1 MSKEL
6 MNTTEMKEVISKR
19 TACMKVFEHADHR
32 FTAAIYGTPV
42 HYMKDGRWEEIDNRL
57 EAAADADEEKIADG
71 VANKNSDAETAALQA
86 AEGVS
91 VRSVKAAKADYAGE
105 LAGESDAAAANS
117 GDVKNI
123 SGAFRVRLSNK
134 VKKKQMVSLGE
145 GSRKLTWGFVDANAV
160 KRQILQETEEQQPD
174 SAGAVDHTA
183 DSEKEKDPT
192 AAYAVRHLKSRILY
206 PEAFDGVDIRYTI
219 GPESLKE
226 DLVLKHTDAV
236 KVFTW
241 RYAPG
246 VLKARQDGADIVFED
261 TDGMEVYRLSAP
273 YMTDAAGEESHG
285 LTLTLTDDG
294 GKKNK
299 EVSVTLAVDT
309 EWLQAAERVYPVV
322 IDPVVTTTVERD
334 KIQDCHVSSFYNTDN
349 FYNSHILKTGKVDGS
364 VLRSY
369 LKFTL
374 PAIDNTSEMVTSAW
388 FVAIRRPGGSDQRR
402 IDIHRVTKDWNSK
415 TVTWD
420 NKPSYDAKVADYIAF
435 SGSELTR
442 LVFDITGVVKD
453 WYADGRNYGLMMKE
467 HGEEEGTYNEYIS
480 SDDNLNDNTSTRP
493 QIIIEYV
500 SCAGLEDFWT
510 YHQHEIGRAGTGY
523 VNDYN
528 GSQILVRPTYALS
541 GSRAPI
547 SLSHV
552 FGSSAKGADIGYG
565 KGVRLNY
572 HQTMVQTK
580 IGSTDYYCQTDG
592 DGTKRY
598 FVQDKADNKWKD
610 ELDQT
615 RILTPNATTSP
626 TRYTVTDKD
635 GNKQHFYN
643 GFLVKE
649 EDASG
654 NALTILHNASKIVKL
669 TDGSGREVRLAY
681 GSDGHLATL
690 TDPAGRVTAFG
701 YTNGFLTSVTDP
713 DGAVSRYTYDTGKS
727 LMLTAKD
734 PYGYQVQYAY
744 GSIAPYRV
752 SKVTEYAGSTE
763 GQSLALAYGH
773 NRTSFTDNKGRKEVY
788 LFDNAG
794 RTVSVRNDAG
804 YGVSWQYLDTTKYKN
819 RLSAA
824 TDLRFVSPQYLRGV
838 TGGITGTGWSR
849 YTNAS
854 HVTVEDSAAGEA
866 YIGTKCIRIGSTSA
880 SGDGAALQNLTVK
893 AGKRYVFSAYVKAV
907 VNELAA
913 NGRIWLQ
920 VEDTAKNLAVVAD
933 SSSIQASTD
942 GFQRLSVAFTAPD
955 NGEGNAALR
964 LLVRTRNFKGTAW
977 FDGLQLEEGEAA
989 GRLNLVSNNCFQNGM
1004 TDHTALQFANGD
1016 SVLKTGAAAQEQQVL
1031 KGTVNEDKVN
1041 IRAAAGTAYPVLVMA
1056 PKGTSATIHGA
1067 DYDSDGSIWYAIRA
1081 KIGNKTYDGYM
1092 KGTYLNLSISGAVV
1106 TVRGVVAADNLNLRA
1121 GAGTG
1126 YSAKTMMAAGTAV
1139 GIKGAAKDSSGTKW
1153 YRLAFTKNGTQYD
1166 GYASADYVAVM
1177 RPSTSHAAPSGTLNV
1192 RTEPNTSCSVAVQI
1206 GSSDKVNIV
1215 SHAGLKNGDLWYGVK
1230 LTKGGKAY
1238 TGYVL
1243 SDLVTV
1249 SSTDAPAEIR
1259 MGQQEKVPGG
1269 NGPTGDCVLKISG
1282 DEKNNKRCYQP
1293 INISGK
1299 KGDSFMACGWGYAD
1313 SVSLKE
1319 KLWDSDEYAGNSLN
1333 SRKNRHFGLHINFIS
1348 SDSKDRNDIHYAEF
1362 GADCSEWQ
1370 FMNTAFVANHDYV
1383 RVDIGFCYGN
1393 NSNQAYFTGLGL
1405 YKEEYGTSF
1414 AYDDKGNVV
1423 KVTDQAKKN
1432 SSFEYDGS
1440 DNLKKLLDPKG
1451 NAFKYDYD
1459 NKHRV
1464 TAATSAAG
1472 MKYTFVYD
1480 DYGNPVTARTV
1491 DPSAETDMKKAMTSK
1506 AVYTTGAAAGQY
1518 MASQTAPEGSV
1529 VTYDW
1534 DTERGEL
1541 KKTTDAAGNS
1551 VSYTY
1556 DTAGRLTSVNG
1567 KKSVMGSEKEI
1578 KGEYVYEK
1586 DRLAK
1591 LVHNGCEYGFSYDGF
1606 GNGTDVLIA
1615 GTKVISH
1622 EYAAKNGNLL
1632 KSTYANGW
1640 EVTYTYDNLD
1650 RVIEVKASKDG
1661 SSYLIGRYIYDKLG
1675 RIARFVDGQVS
1686 GKSCTYGYDL
1696 TDRLCEAV
1704 FDDGTAY
1711 RYTYDANDCL
1721 VKEVQTTPDGV
1732 RTVTRAY
1739 DADSRETTVICGSA
1753 KIEKTFDKLGR
1764 LSAIKRNGGKHTT
1777 IYEYMKAP
1785 DGGETGRVACIR
1797 NGNSDQTS
1805 SLSYSY
1811 NTLGNVSR
1819 ISRGGKY
1826 APSEYEYDAQG
1837 QLVMEVD
1844 RTQSRIF
1851 RYWYNEGGNLTE
1863 VRSYPV
1869 PESGE
1874 PEGEGTVEK
1883 QFVYSNVWKDQLTA
1897 VTMDGR
1903 TRNFTYDANGNLLSD
1918 GNYTYSWTK
1927 GSQLQKVTGN
1937 GLAATYTYDASGIRT
1952 SKTVNGVTT
1961 EYLTAGGSV
1970 LSEKKNGIWQHYLY
1984 DGSGQLMAIR
1994 YKGADYYYIRDG
2006 LMTITGL
2013 VDANGAAVVNY
2024 RYDSWGRLLG
2034 ITGSLAET
2042 LGKDNPYRFKG
2053 YYYDEET
2060 GMYYLKSRY
2069 YQPEICRFISADDI
2083 SIMLD
2088 NPMSL
2093 WDKNLYVY
2101 GDNDPVN
2108 KKDDDGEI
2116 AQFVAMGIIGAV
2128 TNVGISFIASK
2139 VTGQDYGWKDAVVDA
2154 AVGALSAIIPAW
2166 EIKEV
2171 SRFYVYKDVIKGG
2184 VSKGVSVIGEFI
2196 KGGNTKE
2203 SLGSAILS
2211 LATPDVAKYGK
2222 LGLLK
2227 EELLKEK
2234 VIETAINAPFEMAYS
2249 LITSAGKQARK
2260 TSASRKN
2267 SKVNNDYKVLRNR
2280 LVKRGRIAYHE
2291 IQYRYRGRIYYSR
2304 IYM

>member
-57 EAAADADEEKIADG
+57 EAAADEVPADAD
-71 VANKNSDAETAALQA
+71 DME
-86 AEGVS
+86 
-91 VRSVKAAKADYAGE
+91 
-105 LAGESDAAAANS
+105 
-117 GDVKNI
+117 NI

-145 GSRKLTWGFVDANAV
+145 GSRKLTWGFVDANSV
-160 KRQILQETEEQQPD
+160 KRQILKETEEQQPD
-174 SAGAVDHTA
+174 SAGALEHTA
-183 DSEKEKDPT
+183 DSEKDPT

-206 PEAFDGVDIRYTI
+206 PEAFHGVDIRYTI

-226 DLVLKHTDAV
+226 DLVLKQADAV
-236 KVFTW
+236 HAFTW

-246 VLKARQDGADIVFED
+246 GLKARQEGADIVFED
-261 TDGMEVYRLSAP
+261 AKGTKVYRLSAP
-273 YMTDAAGEESHG
+273 YMTDAAGEVSHG

-294 GKKNK
+294 GEKNK
-299 EVSVTLAVDT
+299 EAYVRLEADAGWLAA
-309 EWLQAAERVYPVV
+309 EERVYPVV
-322 IDPVVTTTVERD
+322 IDPVVTTDVARD

-349 FYNSHILKTGKVDGS
+349 FYNSHILKTGRVDGS

-374 PAIDNTSEMVTSAW
+374 PQLNKASEMVTSAW
-388 FVAIRRPGGSDQRR
+388 YVAIRRPGGSDQRR

-420 NKPSYDAKVADYIAF
+420 NKPSYDPKVADYIAF
-435 SGSELTR
+435 SGSGLTR

-453 WYADGRNYGLMMKE
+453 WYADGKNYGLMMKE

-480 SDDNLNDNTSTRP
+480 SDDNLDDNAATRP
-493 QIIIEYV
+493 QIMIQYV
-500 SCAGLEDFWT
+500 SCEGLEDFWT
-510 YHQHEIGRAGTGY
+510 YHQHDIGRAGTGY

-528 GSQILVRPTYALS
+528 GSQILVHPTYALS

-552 FGSSAKGADIGYG
+552 FNSSQILVHPTYALSGSRAPISLSHVFNSSEQGTDIGYG
-565 KGVRLNY
+565 KGFRLNY
-572 HQTMVQTK
+572 HQTMTAKK

-592 DGTKRY
+592 DGTRRY
-598 FVQDKADNKWKD
+598 FAKDTTDSKWKD

-615 RILTPNATTSP
+615 RILTLDSSN
-626 TRYTVTDKD
+626 RYTVTDKD
-635 GNKQHFYN
+635 GGKQHFLN
-643 GFLVKE
+643 GLLIKE

-654 NALTILHNASKIVKL
+654 NTLSILHNASKIVKL
-669 TDGSGREVRLAY
+669 TDGSGREVNLAY
-681 GSDGHLATL
+681 GSDGHLSKL
-690 TDPAGRVTAFG
+690 TDAAGRVTAFG
-701 YTNGFLTSVTDP
+701 YTNGFLTSITDP
-713 DGAVSRYTYDTGKS
+713 DGAVSRFTYDTAAGKGM
-727 LMLTAKD
+727 MLTAAD
-734 PYGYQVQYAY
+734 PYGYKVQYSY
-744 GSIAPYRV
+744 GSRAPYRV

-763 GQSLALAYGH
+763 GQSLTLAYGH
-773 NRTSFTDNKGRKEVY
+773 NRTSFTDSKGRKEVY

-804 YGVSWQYLDTTKYKN
+804 YGAAWQYLDTAKN
-819 RLSAA
+819 KNKLSAA
-824 TDLRFVSPQYLRGV
+824 TDLRYVSPQYLRGV
-838 TGGITGTGWSR
+838 TGGMAGWTR
-849 YTNAS
+849 YSNAD
-854 HVTVEDSAAGEA
+854 HVVVEDSAAGEA
-866 YIGTKCIRIGSTSA
+866 YIGTKCIRIRSTAA
-880 SGDGAALQNLTVK
+880 SGDGAAFQNLTVK
-893 AGKRYVFSAYVKAV
+893 AGKKYVFSAYVRASV
-907 VNELAA
+907 SELAA
-913 NGRIWLQ
+913 KGRIWLQ
-920 VEDTAKNLAVVAD
+920 IEDTAKNLAVVAD
-933 SSSIQASTD
+933 SAGITAGTE
-942 GFQRLSVAFTAPD
+942 GFKRLSVAFTAPD
-955 NGEGNAALR
+955 NGTGNGTSSLR
-964 LLVRTRNFKGTAW
+964 ILARTRNFKGTAW
-977 FDGLQLEEGEAA
+977 FDGLQMEEGEAA

-1004 TDHTALQFANGD
+1004 TDHTALQFSGGD
-1016 SVLKTGAAAQEQQVL
+1016 GVLKTGAAAQVPTVL

-1041 IRAAAGTAYPVLVMA
+1041 IRAAAGTAYPALVMA

-1249 SSTDAPAEIR
+1249 SSTDVPAEIR

-1269 NGPTGDCVLKISG
+1269 NGPTGDSVLKITG

-1293 INISGK
+1293 LAISGK
-1299 KGDSFMACGWGYAD
+1299 KGDCFMACGWGYAD

-1319 KLWDSDEYAGNSLN
+1319 KFFGSDPHAGNSLN

-1348 SDSKDRNDIHYAEF
+1348 SDTNDRNDIHYAEF

-1370 FMNTAFVANHDYV
+1370 FMNTAFVARHDYV
-1383 RVDIGFCYGN
+1383 RVDIGFCYGS
-1393 NSNQAYFTGLGL
+1393 NSNNAYFTGLGL

-1432 SSFEYDGS
+1432 SSFEYDTA
-1440 DNLKKLLDPKG
+1440 DNLKKLMDPKG
-1451 NAFKYDYD
+1451 NALKYDYD
-1459 NKHRV
+1459 KKHRV
-1464 TAATSAAG
+1464 TGAASAAG

-1491 DPSAETDMKKAMTSK
+1491 DPSAETDAKKAMTSK
-1506 AVYTTGAAAGQY
+1506 AVYTTGTAEGQY
-1518 MASQTAPEGSV
+1518 MASQTSPEG
-1529 VTYDW
+1529 VTTAYVW
-1534 DTERGEL
+1534 DVTKGLL
-1541 KKTTDAAGNS
+1541 KNVS
-1551 VSYTY
+1551 VSGHQADYSYDTMDRLTKVAGKAAVNGTETDVQVQYTY
-1556 DTAGRLTSVNG
+1556 DRDRLT
-1567 KKSVMGSEKEI
+1567 KI
-1578 KGEYVYEK
+1578 T
-1586 DRLAK
+1586 
-1591 LVHNGCEYGFSYDGF
+1591 HNGFDYTFAYDGF
-1606 GNGTDVLIA
+1606 GNRKSVSIA
-1615 GTKVISH
+1615 GKAAVSH
-1622 EYAAKNGNLL
+1622 DYEAKNGNLL

-1640 EVTYTYDNLD
+1640 EVAYTYDNLD
-1650 RVIEVKASKDG
+1650 RVTEVKASKDG
-1661 SSYLIGRYIYDKLG
+1661 TSYTIGRYIYDKLG
-1675 RIARFVDGQVS
+1675 RVARFVDGQVS

-1732 RTVTRAY
+1732 RTVTRGY
-1739 DADSRETTVICGSA
+1739 DVDSRETSVSCGSA
-1753 KIEKTFDKLGR
+1753 RVEKTFDKLGR
-1764 LSAIKRNGGKHTT
+1764 LSSIRRNGGKHTT
-1777 IYEYMKAP
+1777 AYTYETAS
-1785 DGGETGRVACIR
+1785 DGGQTGRIKIVK
-1797 NGNSDQTS
+1797 NGSGTWEYAYDAW
-1805 SLSYSY
+1805 
-1811 NTLGNVSR
+1811 GNVSKATENG
-1819 ISRGGKY
+1819 SADSHTY
-1826 APSEYEYDAQG
+1826 TYDAQG
-1837 QLVMEVD
+1837 QLTREYD
-1844 RTQSRIF
+1844 PDKKLYLGYQ
-1851 RYWYNEGGNLTE
+1851 YDAGGNLTE
-1863 VRSYPV
+1863 VRSYPAGA
-1869 PESGE
+1869 EGG
-1874 PEGEGTVEK
+1874 PEGTGTVLK
-1883 QFVYSNVWKDQLTA
+1883 TFAYDSTWKDQLA
-1897 VTMDGR
+1897 SVTMEGK
-1903 TRNFTYDANGNLLSD
+1903 TRNFTYDVNGNLLSD
-1918 GNYTYSWTK
+1918 GKYTYSWTK
-1927 GSQLQKVTGN
+1927 GSLLEKVTGD
-1937 GLAATYTYDASGIRT
+1937 GLEAVYTYDASGIRT
-1952 SKTVNGVTT
+1952 SKKVNGITT

-1970 LSEKKNGIWQHYLY
+1970 LSEKKNGVWQHYLY

-2006 LMTITGL
+2006 LMSITGL
-2013 VDANGAAVVNY
+2013 VDANGVAVVNY
-2024 RYDSWGRLLG
+2024 RYDSWGILTG
-2034 ITGSLAET
+2034 ITGSMAGT

-2069 YQPEICRFISADDI
+2069 YQPEICRFISADSYDVLTQ
-2083 SIMLD
+2083 S
-2088 NPMSL
+2088 PMAL
-2093 WDKNLYVY
+2093 VDTNLYNYCDNNPVY
-2101 GDNDPVN
+2101 REDENG
-2108 KKDDDGEI
+2108 
-2116 AQFVAMGIIGAV
+2116 QFWNIVIPALIG
-2128 TNVGISFIASK
+2128 
-2139 VTGQDYGWKDAVVDA
+2139 A
-2154 AVGALSAIIPAW
+2154 AVGTFLTWAATSATGQEYRTKDYLSDFVAGFIINLIP
-2166 EIKEV
+2166 IKNI
-2171 SRFYVYKDVIKGG
+2171 SRAFYVIYTTGKGIYDGEEPKSIAFNAAIAWTASSLNISERLNLPHKTNYDKVANNVIDVVENAGR
-2184 VSKGVSVIGEFI
+2184 EFV
-2196 KGGNTKE
+2196 G
-2203 SLGSAILS
+2203 A
-2211 LATPDVAKYGK
+2211 
-2222 LGLLK
+2222 
-2227 EELLKEK
+2227 
-2234 VIETAINAPFEMAYS
+2234 
-2249 LITSAGKQARK
+2249 ITSRIFNSGPSK
-2260 TSASRKN
+2260 TKASKSVKN
-2267 SKVNNDYKVLRNR
+2267 SF
-2280 LVKRGRIAYHE
+2280 KRTLISNQIIRKGKSI
-2291 IQYRYRGRIYYSR
+2291 
-2304 IYM
+2304 

>member
-57 EAAADADEEKIADG
+57 EAAADEVPADAD
-71 VANKNSDAETAALQA
+71 DME
-86 AEGVS
+86 
-91 VRSVKAAKADYAGE
+91 
-105 LAGESDAAAANS
+105 
-117 GDVKNI
+117 NI

-160 KRQILQETEEQQPD
+160 KRQILKETEEEQQPD
-174 SAGAVDHTA
+174 SAGTEGNA
-183 DSEKEKDPT
+183 SGSEKDPT

-206 PEAFDGVDIRYTI
+206 PEAFHGVDIRYTI

-226 DLVLKHTDAV
+226 DLVLKQADAV
-236 KVFTW
+236 HAFTW

-246 VLKARQDGADIVFED
+246 GLKARQKGTDIIFED
-261 TDGMEVYRLSAP
+261 ADGREVYRLSAP
-273 YMTDAAGEESHG
+273 YMTDAAGEVSHG

-294 GKKNK
+294 GEKNK
-299 EVSVTLAVDT
+299 EAYVRLEADAGWLAA
-309 EWLQAAERVYPVV
+309 EERVYPVV
-322 IDPVVTTTVERD
+322 IDPVVTTDVARD

-349 FYNSHILKTGKVDGS
+349 FYNSHILKTGRVDGS

-374 PAIDNTSEMVTSAW
+374 PQLNKASEMVTSAW
-388 FVAIRRPGGSDQRR
+388 YVAIRRPGGSDQRR
-402 IDIHRVTKDWNSK
+402 IDIHRVTKDWNSR

-420 NKPSYDAKVADYIAF
+420 NKPSYDPKVADYIAF
-435 SGSELTR
+435 SGPSLTR

-453 WYADGRNYGLMMKE
+453 WYADGKNYGLMMKE

-480 SDDNLNDNTSTRP
+480 SDDNLDDNAATRP
-493 QIIIEYV
+493 QIMIQYV
-500 SCAGLEDFWT
+500 SCEGLEDFWT
-510 YHQHEIGRAGTGY
+510 YHQHDIGRAGTGY

-528 GSQILVRPTYALS
+528 GSQILVHPTYALS

-552 FGSSAKGADIGYG
+552 FNSSEQGADIGYG
-565 KGVRLNY
+565 KGFRLNY
-572 HQTMVQTK
+572 HQTMTAKK

-592 DGTKRY
+592 DGTRRY
-598 FVQDKADNKWKD
+598 FAKDTTDSKWKD

-615 RILTPNATTSP
+615 RILTLDSSN
-626 TRYTVTDKD
+626 RYTVTDKD
-635 GNKQHFYN
+635 GGKQHFLN
-643 GFLVKE
+643 GLLIKE

-654 NALTILHNASKIVKL
+654 NTLSILHNASKIVKL
-669 TDGSGREVRLAY
+669 TDGSGREVNLTY
-681 GSDGHLATL
+681 GSDGHLSKL
-690 TDPAGRVTAFG
+690 TDAAGRVTAFG
-701 YTNGFLTSVTDP
+701 YTNGFLTSITDP
-713 DGAVSRYTYDTGKS
+713 DGAVSRFTYDTAAGKGM
-727 LMLTAKD
+727 MLTAAD
-734 PYGYQVQYAY
+734 PYGYKVQYSY
-744 GSIAPYRV
+744 GSRAPYRV

-773 NRTSFTDNKGRKEVY
+773 NRTSFTDSKGRKEVY

-804 YGVSWQYLDTTKYKN
+804 YGAAWQYLDTAKN
-819 RLSAA
+819 KNKLSAA
-824 TDLRFVSPQYLRGV
+824 TDLRYVSPQYLRGV
-838 TGGITGTGWSR
+838 TGGMAGWTR
-849 YTNAS
+849 YSNAD
-854 HVTVEDSAAGEA
+854 HVVVEDSAAGEA
-866 YIGTKCIRIGSTSA
+866 YIGTKCIRIRSTAA
-880 SGDGAALQNLTVK
+880 SGDGAAYQNLTVK
-893 AGKRYVFSAYVKAV
+893 AGKKYVFSAYVRASV
-907 VNELAA
+907 SELAA
-913 NGRIWLQ
+913 KGRIWLQ
-920 VEDTAKNLAVVAD
+920 IEDTAKNLAVVAD
-933 SSSIQASTD
+933 SAGITAGTE
-942 GFQRLSVAFTAPD
+942 GFKRLSVAFTAPD
-955 NGEGNAALR
+955 NGTGNGTSSLR
-964 LLVRTRNFKGTAW
+964 ILARTRNFKGTAW
-977 FDGLQLEEGEAA
+977 FDGLQMEEGEAA

-1004 TDHTALQFANGD
+1004 TDHTALQFAGGD
-1016 SVLKTGAAAQEQQVL
+1016 GVLKTGAAAQVPTVL

-1041 IRAAAGTAYPVLVMA
+1041 IRAAAGTAYPALVMA

-1249 SSTDAPAEIR
+1249 SSTDVPAEIR

-1269 NGPTGDCVLKISG
+1269 NGPTGDSVLKITG

-1293 INISGK
+1293 LAISGK
-1299 KGDSFMACGWGYAD
+1299 KGDCFMACGWGYAD

-1319 KLWDSDEYAGNSLN
+1319 KFFESDPHAGNSLN

-1348 SDSKDRNDIHYAEF
+1348 SDTNDRNDIHYAEF

-1370 FMNTAFVANHDYV
+1370 FMNTAFVAKHDYV
-1383 RVDIGFCYGN
+1383 RVDIGFCYGS
-1393 NSNQAYFTGLGL
+1393 NSNNAYFTGLGL

-1432 SSFEYDGS
+1432 SSFEYDTA
-1440 DNLKKLLDPKG
+1440 DNLKKLMDPKG

-1459 NKHRV
+1459 KKHRV
-1464 TAATSAAG
+1464 TGAASAAG
-1472 MKYTFVYD
+1472 MKYTFAYD
-1480 DYGNPVTARTV
+1480 NYGNPVTARTV
-1491 DPSAETDMKKAMTSK
+1491 DSSAETDAKKAMTSK
-1506 AVYTTGAAAGQY
+1506 AVYTTGTAEGQY
-1518 MASQTAPEGSV
+1518 MASQTSPEG
-1529 VTYDW
+1529 VTTAYAW
-1534 DTERGEL
+1534 DVTKGLL
-1541 KKTTDAAGNS
+1541 KNVS
-1551 VSYTY
+1551 VSGHQADYSYDTMDRLTKVAGKAAVNGTETDVQVQYTY
-1556 DTAGRLTSVNG
+1556 DRDRLT
-1567 KKSVMGSEKEI
+1567 KI
-1578 KGEYVYEK
+1578 T
-1586 DRLAK
+1586 
-1591 LVHNGCEYGFSYDGF
+1591 HNGFDYTFAYDGF
-1606 GNGTDVLIA
+1606 GNRKSVSIA
-1615 GTKVISH
+1615 GKAAVSH
-1622 EYAAKNGNLL
+1622 DYEAKNGNLL

-1640 EVTYTYDNLD
+1640 EVAYTYDNLD
-1650 RVIEVKASKDG
+1650 RVTEVKASKDG
-1661 SSYLIGRYIYDKLG
+1661 TSYTIGRYIYDKLG
-1675 RIARFVDGQVS
+1675 RVARFVDGQVS

-1732 RTVTRAY
+1732 RTVTRGY

-1753 KIEKTFDKLGR
+1753 KVEKTFDKLGR
-1764 LSAIKRNGGKHTT
+1764 LSSIRRNGGKHTT
-1777 IYEYMKAP
+1777 AYTYETAS
-1785 DGGETGRVACIR
+1785 DGGQTGRISSIEHS
-1797 NGNSDQTS
+1797 NGEQS
-1805 SLSYSY
+1805 SVEGYGY
-1811 NTLGNVSR
+1811 DDWGNVSR
-1819 ISRGGKY
+1819 ISRGGKH
-1826 APSEYEYDAQG
+1826 APSTFEYDAQG
-1837 QLVMEVD
+1837 QLIKEVN
-1844 RTQSRIF
+1844 QGQLSIF
-1851 RYWYNEGGNLTE
+1851 RYWYDGGGNLTE

-1874 PEGEGTVEK
+1874 EEGDGTVVK
-1883 QFVYSNVWKDQLTA
+1883 KFAYDSTWKDQLA
-1897 VTMDGR
+1897 SVTMDGK
-1903 TRNFTYDANGNLLSD
+1903 TRNFTYDANGNLLND
-1918 GNYTYSWTK
+1918 GKYTYSWTK
-1927 GSQLQKVTGN
+1927 GSLLEKVTGD
-1937 GLAATYTYDASGIRT
+1937 GLEAVYTYDASGIRT
-1952 SKTVNGVTT
+1952 SKKVNGITT

-1994 YKGADYYYIRDG
+1994 YKGADYYYVRNG

-2013 VDANGAAVVNY
+2013 VDANGASVVNY
-2024 RYDSWGRLLG
+2024 FYDSWGNMLN
-2034 ITGSLAET
+2034 ITGSMAAS

-2069 YQPEICRFISADDI
+2069 YQPEICRFISADNEDVLI
-2083 SIMLD
+2083 DTHVDLA
-2088 NPMSL
+2088 N
-2093 WDKNLYVY
+2093 KNLYLY
-2101 GDNDPVN
+2101 CDNNPILKADEEGQIADWLVSAALGAAVN
-2108 KKDDDGEI
+2108 VAASFII
-2116 AQFVAMGIIGAV
+2116 AQAMGQDFGVKDVAVAAMTGALGGFFGGMSGIVKGYGGILLKKYGSAIANGIFTGTVMYRSGASLEASLIGGGVSALLSASGIGDLADLTLVNEGRIVTGNVVAMGAIDLVVNTGY
-2128 TNVGISFIASK
+2128 NGISSAVSTAMTSSSNRKSK
-2139 VTGQDYGWKDAVVDA
+2139 TSSSKKYKTKNAYMM
-2154 AVGALSAIIPAW
+2154 SMKPR
-2166 EIKEV
+2166 KV
-2171 SRFYVYKDVIKGG
+2171 S
-2184 VSKGVSVIGEFI
+2184 
-2196 KGGNTKE
+2196 
-2203 SLGSAILS
+2203 
-2211 LATPDVAKYGK
+2211 
-2222 LGLLK
+2222 
-2227 EELLKEK
+2227 EK
-2234 VIETAINAPFEMAYS
+2234 VERRRNHIY
-2249 LITSAGKQARK
+2249 R
-2260 TSASRKN
+2260 
-2267 SKVNNDYKVLRNR
+2267 VL
-2280 LVKRGRIAYHE
+2280 KYT
-2291 IQYRYRGRIYYSR
+2291 YRGRLYTRWNKIR
-2304 IYM
+2304 

>member
-57 EAAADADEEKIADG
+57 EAAADEVPADAD
-71 VANKNSDAETAALQA
+71 DME
-86 AEGVS
+86 
-91 VRSVKAAKADYAGE
+91 
-105 LAGESDAAAANS
+105 
-117 GDVKNI
+117 NI

-145 GSRKLTWGFVDANAV
+145 GSRKLTWGFVDANSV
-160 KRQILQETEEQQPD
+160 KRQILKETEEQQPD
-174 SAGAVDHTA
+174 SAGALEHTA
-183 DSEKEKDPT
+183 DSEKDPT

-206 PEAFDGVDIRYTI
+206 PEAFHGVDIRYTI

-226 DLVLKHTDAV
+226 DLVLKQADAV
-236 KVFTW
+236 HAFTW

-246 VLKARQDGADIVFED
+246 GLKARQEGADIVFED
-261 TDGMEVYRLSAP
+261 AGDREVYRLSAP
-273 YMTDAAGEESHG
+273 YMTDAAGEVSHG

-294 GKKNK
+294 GEKNK
-299 EVSVTLAVDT
+299 EAYVRLEADAGWLAA
-309 EWLQAAERVYPVV
+309 EERVYPVV
-322 IDPVVTTTVERD
+322 IDPVVTTDVARD

-349 FYNSHILKTGKVDGS
+349 FYNSHILKTGRVDGS

-374 PAIDNTSEMVTSAW
+374 PQLNKASEMVTSAW
-388 FVAIRRPGGSDQRR
+388 YVAIRRPGGSDQRR

-420 NKPSYDAKVADYIAF
+420 NKPSYDPKVADYIAF
-435 SGSELTR
+435 SGSGLTR

-453 WYADGRNYGLMMKE
+453 WYADGKNYGLMMKE

-480 SDDNLNDNTSTRP
+480 SDDNLDDNAATRP
-493 QIIIEYV
+493 QIMIQYV
-500 SCAGLEDFWT
+500 SCEGLEDFWT
-510 YHQHEIGRAGTGY
+510 YHQHDIGRAGTGY

-528 GSQILVRPTYALS
+528 GSQILVHPTYALS

-552 FGSSAKGADIGYG
+552 FNSSEQGADIGYG
-565 KGVRLNY
+565 KGFRLNY
-572 HQTMVQTK
+572 HQTMTAKK

-592 DGTKRY
+592 DGTRRY
-598 FVQDKADNKWKD
+598 FAKDTTDSKWKD

-615 RILTPNATTSP
+615 RILTLDSSN
-626 TRYTVTDKD
+626 RYTVTDKD
-635 GNKQHFYN
+635 GGKQHFLN
-643 GFLVKE
+643 GLLIKE

-654 NALTILHNASKIVKL
+654 NTLSILHNASKIVKL
-669 TDGSGREVRLAY
+669 TDGSGREVNLAY
-681 GSDGHLATL
+681 GSDGHLSKL
-690 TDPAGRVTAFG
+690 TDAAGRVTTFG
-701 YTNGFLTSVTDP
+701 YTNGFLTSITDP
-713 DGAVSRYTYDTGKS
+713 DGAVSRFTYDTAAGKGM
-727 LMLTAKD
+727 MLTAAD
-734 PYGYQVQYAY
+734 PYGYKVQYSY
-744 GSIAPYRV
+744 GSRAPYRV

-763 GQSLALAYGH
+763 GQSLTLAYGH
-773 NRTSFTDNKGRKEVY
+773 NRTSFTDSKGRKEVY

-804 YGVSWQYLDTTKYKN
+804 YGAAWQYLDTAKN
-819 RLSAA
+819 KNKLSAA
-824 TDLRFVSPQYLRGV
+824 TDLRYVSPQYLRGV
-838 TGGITGTGWSR
+838 TGGMAGWTR
-849 YTNAS
+849 YSNAD
-854 HVTVEDSAAGEA
+854 HVVVEDSAAGEA
-866 YIGTKCIRIGSTSA
+866 YIGTKCIRIRSTAA
-880 SGDGAALQNLTVK
+880 SGDGAAYQNLTVK
-893 AGKRYVFSAYVKAV
+893 AGKRYVFSAYVRASV
-907 VNELAA
+907 SELAA
-913 NGRIWLQ
+913 KGRIWLQ
-920 VEDTAKNLAVVAD
+920 IEDTAKNLAVVAD
-933 SSSIQASTD
+933 SAGITAGTE
-942 GFQRLSVAFTAPD
+942 GFKRLSVAFTAPD
-955 NGEGNAALR
+955 NGTGNGTSSLR
-964 LLVRTRNFKGTAW
+964 ILARTRNFKGTAW
-977 FDGLQLEEGEAA
+977 FDGLQMEEGEAA

-1004 TDHTALQFANGD
+1004 TDHTALQFAGGD
-1016 SVLKTGAAAQEQQVL
+1016 GVLKTGAAAQVPTVL

-1041 IRAAAGTAYPVLVMA
+1041 IRAAAGTAYPALVMA

-1126 YSAKTMMAAGTAV
+1126 YSAKTMMAAGTTV

-1249 SSTDAPAEIR
+1249 SSTDVPAEIR

-1269 NGPTGDCVLKISG
+1269 NGPTGDSVLKITG

-1293 INISGK
+1293 LAISGK
-1299 KGDSFMACGWGYAD
+1299 KGDCFMACGWGYAD

-1319 KLWDSDEYAGNSLN
+1319 KFFESDPHAGNSLN

-1348 SDSKDRNDIHYAEF
+1348 SDANDRNDIHYAEF

-1370 FMNTAFVANHDYV
+1370 FMNTAFVARHDYV
-1383 RVDIGFCYGN
+1383 RVDIGFTYGS
-1393 NSNQAYFTGLGL
+1393 NSNNAYFTGLGL

-1432 SSFEYDGS
+1432 SSFEYDTA
-1440 DNLKKLLDPKG
+1440 DNLKKLMDPKG

-1459 NKHRV
+1459 KKHRV
-1464 TAATSAAG
+1464 TGAASAAG

-1491 DPSAETDMKKAMTSK
+1491 DPSAETDAKKAMTSK
-1506 AVYTTGAAAGQY
+1506 AAYTTGTAEGQY
-1518 MASQTAPEGSV
+1518 MASQTSPEGSV
-1529 VTYDW
+1529 VTYEW
-1534 DTERGEL
+1534 NTARGQMNN
-1541 KKTTDAAGNS
+1541 TTDAAGNK

-1556 DTAGRLTSVNG
+1556 DAVGRLSSVSG
-1567 KKSVMGSEKEI
+1567 KRAIRGSEKEV
-1578 KGEYVYEK
+1578 KGIYTYDK
-1586 DRLAK
+1586 DRLTK
-1591 LVHNGCEYGFSYDGF
+1591 LTHNGCEYSFSYDGF
-1606 GNGTDVLIA
+1606 GNGTGVSIA
-1615 GTKVISH
+1615 GTKVIGH
-1622 EYAAKNGNLL
+1622 TYGAKNGTLS

-1650 RVIEVKASKDG
+1650 RVTEVKASKDG
-1661 SSYLIGRYIYDKLG
+1661 SSYLIGQYIYDKLG

-1721 VKEVQTTPDGV
+1721 VKEVQTTPAGV
-1732 RTVTRAY
+1732 RTVTRGY
-1739 DADSRETTVICGSA
+1739 DADSRETSVTCGSA

-1764 LSAIKRNGGKHTT
+1764 LSSIKRNSGKHTT
-1777 IYEYMKAP
+1777 VYQYMKAS
-1785 DGGETGRVACIR
+1785 DGGETGRVASIK
-1797 NGNSDQTS
+1797 NGSDEISYGYDKRGYVTS
-1805 SLSYSY
+1805 ATKGSI
-1811 NTLGNVSR
+1811 VW
-1819 ISRGGKY
+1819 KY
-1826 APSEYEYDAQG
+1826 HYDASG
-1837 QLVMEVD
+1837 QLIREENPVQQKTLVYQYD
-1844 RTQSRIF
+1844 
-1851 RYWYNEGGNLTE
+1851 EGGNLLE
-1863 VRSYPV
+1863 VKSYPMTD
-1869 PESGE
+1869 SAE
-1874 PEGEGTVEK
+1874 PEGSGTVEK
-1883 QFVYSNVWKDQLTA
+1883 AFTYGSTWKDQLAA
-1897 VTMDGR
+1897 VTMDGKTR
-1903 TRNFTYDANGNLLSD
+1903 TFTYDANGNMLSD
-1918 GNYTYSWTK
+1918 GKYTYSWTK
-1927 GSQLQKVTGN
+1927 GSLLEKVTGD
-1937 GLAATYTYDASGIRT
+1937 GLEAVYTYDASGIRT
-1952 SKTVNGVTT
+1952 SKKVNGTTT

-1970 LSEKKNGIWQHYLY
+1970 LGEKKNGVWQYYLY
-1984 DGSGQLMAIR
+1984 DGDGQLSAIS
-1994 YKGADYYYIRDG
+1994 YKGGDYYYIRDN
-2006 LMTITGL
+2006 LRTITGL
-2013 VDANGAAVVNY
+2013 VDANGVAVVNY
-2024 RYDSWGRLLG
+2024 RYDSWGRMLD
-2034 ITGSLAET
+2034 ITGSMAET
-2042 LGKDNPYRFKG
+2042 LGKDNPYRYKG
-2053 YYYDEET
+2053 YCYDEET
-2060 GMYYLKSRY
+2060 GMYYLKNRY
-2069 YQPEICRFISADDI
+2069 YAPEICRFISADDI
-2083 SIMLD
+2083 AAMLD
-2088 NPMSL
+2088 SPMSL

-2101 GDNDPVN
+2101 CDNDPVN

-2116 AQFVAMGIIGAV
+2116 ADFVAMGIIGAV
-2128 TNVGISFIASK
+2128 ANVGISFITAK
-2139 VTGQDYGWKDAVVDA
+2139 MLGQDYGWQNVLEDAVT
-2154 AVGALSAIIPAW
+2154 GALGAMPVMSML
-2166 EIKEV
+2166 
-2171 SRFYVYKDVIKGG
+2171 FKG
-2184 VSKGVSVIGEFI
+2184 
-2196 KGGNTKE
+2196 
-2203 SLGSAILS
+2203 
-2211 LATPDVAKYGK
+2211 
-2222 LGLLK
+2222 
-2227 EELLKEK
+2227 EK
-2234 VIETAINAPFEMAYS
+2234 CIETAAKVLTVAKAGWFYIKGRNSGYSIEKSILYSGANLWLETPNFSGIVDPKIPEELIKQIGRNLVYELGFSSLRTGVNAGFD
-2249 LITSAGKQARK
+2249 I
-2260 TSASRKN
+2260 ASGNNN
-2267 SKVNNDYKVLRNR
+2267 SKKKGNQSNKSNQSNKKSKSSNKWTPPANSGYKNKNGIVLIPSPIDYIINMS
-2280 LVKRGRIAYHE
+2280 HF
-2291 IQYRYRGRIYYSR
+2291 
-2304 IYM
+2304 

>member
-1 MSKEL
+1 MSQ
-6 MNTTEMKEVISKR
+6 EMREIIAKR
-19 TACMKVFEHADHR
+19 TACMKVFEHADHTM
-32 FTAAIYGTPV
+32 TAAIYGTPV
-42 HYMKDGRWEEIDNRL
+42 HYMKDGHWEEIDNRL
-57 EAAADADEEKIADG
+57 EDVTDEENI
-71 VANKNSDAETAALQA
+71 ALQA
-86 AEGVS
+86 ADTETAGNEG
-91 VRSVKAAKADYAGE
+91 
-105 LAGESDAAAANS
+105 
-117 GDVKNI
+117 GDVTNI
-123 SGAFRVRLSNK
+123 AGLMKVRLSNK
-134 VKKKQMVSLGE
+134 VKKKNMVRLGE
-145 GSRKLTWGFVDANAV
+145 GSRKITWGFEGANAV
-160 KRQILQETEEQQPD
+160 KRQILENGD
-174 SAGAVDHTA
+174 SGEGEAVATAAGDQNHQ
-183 DSEKEKDPT
+183 DPT
-192 AAYAVRHLKSRILY
+192 ALYAVPHLKSRILY

-219 GPESLKE
+219 GPERLKE
-226 DLVLKHTDAV
+226 DLVLKHADAV

-299 EVSVTLAVDT
+299 EVYVTLAVDT

-402 IDIHRVTKDWNSK
+402 IDIHRVTKDWTSK

-435 SGSELTR
+435 SGSGLTR

-453 WYADGRNYGLMMKE
+453 WYADGKNYGLMMKE

-598 FVQDKADNKWKD
+598 FVKDKTDNKWKD

-615 RILTPNATTSP
+615 RILTLNATTSP

-669 TDGSGREVRLAY
+669 TDGSGREVKLAY

-690 TDPAGRVTAFG
+690 TDPAGRVTTFG

-763 GQSLALAYGH
+763 GQSLALTYGH

-788 LFDNAG
+788 LFDHAG

-804 YGVSWQYLDTTKYKN
+804 YGASWQYLDTTKYKN

-849 YTNAS
+849 YTNVS

-933 SSSIQASTD
+933 SSSIQTSTD

-955 NGEGNAALR
+955 NGTGNAALR

-977 FDGLQLEEGEAA
+977 FDGLQLEEGEVA

-1056 PKGTSATIHGA
+1056 SKGTVATIHGA

-1081 KIGNKTYDGYM
+1081 KISGKTYDGYM

-1106 TVRGVVAADNLNLRA
+1106 TVRGVVAADNLNLRS

-1126 YSAKTMMAAGTAV
+1126 YSSKTMMAAGTAV

-1230 LTKGGKAY
+1230 LTKSGKAY

-1259 MGQQEKVPGG
+1259 MGQQ
-1269 NGPTGDCVLKISG
+1269 
-1282 DEKNNKRCYQP
+1282 
-1293 INISGK
+1293 
-1299 KGDSFMACGWGYAD
+1299 
-1313 SVSLKE
+1313 
-1319 KLWDSDEYAGNSLN
+1319 
-1333 SRKNRHFGLHINFIS
+1333 
-1348 SDSKDRNDIHYAEF
+1348 
-1362 GADCSEWQ
+1362 
-1370 FMNTAFVANHDYV
+1370 
-1383 RVDIGFCYGN
+1383 
-1393 NSNQAYFTGLGL
+1393 
-1405 YKEEYGTSF
+1405 
-1414 AYDDKGNVV
+1414 
-1423 KVTDQAKKN
+1423 
-1432 SSFEYDGS
+1432 
-1440 DNLKKLLDPKG
+1440 
-1451 NAFKYDYD
+1451 
-1459 NKHRV
+1459 
-1464 TAATSAAG
+1464 
-1472 MKYTFVYD
+1472 
-1480 DYGNPVTARTV
+1480 
-1491 DPSAETDMKKAMTSK
+1491 
-1506 AVYTTGAAAGQY
+1506 
-1518 MASQTAPEGSV
+1518 
-1529 VTYDW
+1529 
-1534 DTERGEL
+1534 
-1541 KKTTDAAGNS
+1541 
-1551 VSYTY
+1551 
-1556 DTAGRLTSVNG
+1556 
-1567 KKSVMGSEKEI
+1567 
-1578 KGEYVYEK
+1578 
-1586 DRLAK
+1586 
-1591 LVHNGCEYGFSYDGF
+1591 
-1606 GNGTDVLIA
+1606 
-1615 GTKVISH
+1615 
-1622 EYAAKNGNLL
+1622 
-1632 KSTYANGW
+1632 
-1640 EVTYTYDNLD
+1640 
-1650 RVIEVKASKDG
+1650 
-1661 SSYLIGRYIYDKLG
+1661 
-1675 RIARFVDGQVS
+1675 
-1686 GKSCTYGYDL
+1686 
-1696 TDRLCEAV
+1696 
-1704 FDDGTAY
+1704 
-1711 RYTYDANDCL
+1711 
-1721 VKEVQTTPDGV
+1721 
-1732 RTVTRAY
+1732 
-1739 DADSRETTVICGSA
+1739 
-1753 KIEKTFDKLGR
+1753 
-1764 LSAIKRNGGKHTT
+1764 
-1777 IYEYMKAP
+1777 
-1785 DGGETGRVACIR
+1785 
-1797 NGNSDQTS
+1797 
-1805 SLSYSY
+1805 
-1811 NTLGNVSR
+1811 
-1819 ISRGGKY
+1819 
-1826 APSEYEYDAQG
+1826 
-1837 QLVMEVD
+1837 
-1844 RTQSRIF
+1844 
-1851 RYWYNEGGNLTE
+1851 
-1863 VRSYPV
+1863 
-1869 PESGE
+1869 
-1874 PEGEGTVEK
+1874 
-1883 QFVYSNVWKDQLTA
+1883 
-1897 VTMDGR
+1897 
-1903 TRNFTYDANGNLLSD
+1903 
-1918 GNYTYSWTK
+1918 
-1927 GSQLQKVTGN
+1927 
-1937 GLAATYTYDASGIRT
+1937 
-1952 SKTVNGVTT
+1952 
-1961 EYLTAGGSV
+1961 
-1970 LSEKKNGIWQHYLY
+1970 
-1984 DGSGQLMAIR
+1984 
-1994 YKGADYYYIRDG
+1994 
-2006 LMTITGL
+2006 
-2013 VDANGAAVVNY
+2013 
-2024 RYDSWGRLLG
+2024 
-2034 ITGSLAET
+2034 
-2042 LGKDNPYRFKG
+2042 
-2053 YYYDEET
+2053 
-2060 GMYYLKSRY
+2060 
-2069 YQPEICRFISADDI
+2069 
-2083 SIMLD
+2083 
-2088 NPMSL
+2088 
-2093 WDKNLYVY
+2093 
-2101 GDNDPVN
+2101 
-2108 KKDDDGEI
+2108 
-2116 AQFVAMGIIGAV
+2116 
-2128 TNVGISFIASK
+2128 
-2139 VTGQDYGWKDAVVDA
+2139 
-2154 AVGALSAIIPAW
+2154 
-2166 EIKEV
+2166 
-2171 SRFYVYKDVIKGG
+2171 
-2184 VSKGVSVIGEFI
+2184 
-2196 KGGNTKE
+2196 
-2203 SLGSAILS
+2203 
-2211 LATPDVAKYGK
+2211 
-2222 LGLLK
+2222 
-2227 EELLKEK
+2227 
-2234 VIETAINAPFEMAYS
+2234 
-2249 LITSAGKQARK
+2249 
-2260 TSASRKN
+2260 
-2267 SKVNNDYKVLRNR
+2267 
-2280 LVKRGRIAYHE
+2280 
-2291 IQYRYRGRIYYSR
+2291 
-2304 IYM
+2304 